1 MRSNSS
7 FVEMLKAH
15 MESEAKMIEVC
26 AELEKKVHSAAARLL
41 LVEMRLDSVKHEGL
55 LREILNIIEKQV
67 APLPDTKL
75 WDYRIE
81 SFVDMEV
88 VRKELHEHVSSEV
101 DMLHGIE
108 AVIKA
113 TSDEALKV
121 LLGHIAD
128 DEKKHHKNVELIIH
142 ESYSFVP

>member
-1 MRSNSS
+1 
-7 FVEMLKAH
+7 MLKAH
-15 MESEAKMIEVC
+15 MESEVKMIEVC
-26 AELEKKVHSAAARLL
+26 AELEKKVHSAGARLL

-55 LREILNIIEKQV
+55 LREILNIIEKQP
-67 APLPDTKL
+67 APLPETKL

-121 LLGHIAD
+121 LLSHIAE